1 MEANLINAGALAYLG
16 DSVYEVE
23 IRNYLVLKG
32 INNANKL
39 QKEAV
44 KYVSAYAQADIL
56 EKLINEDILNEDE
69 LYTVGRARNY
79 KPNSKPKHTDIV
91 TYKKA
96 TALEALFGMLYI
108 NKNTLAAWR
117 NLPCDK
123 RVFLFVKHKIPSCR
137 SPPLSIIKKD

>member
-39 QKEAV
+39 QKEA
-44 KYVSAYAQADIL
+44 
-56 EKLINEDILNEDE
+56 
-69 LYTVGRARNY
+69 RNY

-108 NKNTLAAWR
+108 NKNTNR
-117 NLPCDK
+117 
-123 RVFLFVKHKIPSCR
+123 
-137 SPPLSIIKKD
+137 IKELIKLITMEW

>member
-16 DSVYEVE
+16 DSVYEVG

-56 EKLINEDILNEDE
+56 EKLIKEDILNEDE

-108 NKNTLAAWR
+108 NKNTNR
-117 NLPCDK
+117 
-123 RVFLFVKHKIPSCR
+123 
-137 SPPLSIIKKD
+137 IKELIKLITME

>member
-16 DSVYEVE
+16 DPVYEVE

-56 EKLINEDILNEDE
+56 EKLIKQDILNEDE

-108 NKNTLAAWR
+108 NKNTNR
-117 NLPCDK
+117 
-123 RVFLFVKHKIPSCR
+123 
-137 SPPLSIIKKD
+137 IKELIKLITME

>member
-44 KYVSAYAQADIL
+44 K
-56 EKLINEDILNEDE
+56 
-69 LYTVGRARNY
+69 
-79 KPNSKPKHTDIV
+79 
-91 TYKKA
+91 
-96 TALEALFGMLYI
+96 
-108 NKNTLAAWR
+108 
-117 NLPCDK
+117 
-123 RVFLFVKHKIPSCR
+123 
-137 SPPLSIIKKD
+137 

>member
-56 EKLINEDILNEDE
+56 EKLIKEDILNEDE

-108 NKNTLAAWR
+108 NKNTNRMPHWW
-117 NLPCDK
+117 
-123 RVFLFVKHKIPSCR
+123 
-137 SPPLSIIKKD
+137 

>member
-23 IRNYLVLKG
+23 IRNCLVLKG

-56 EKLINEDILNEDE
+56 EKLIKEDILNEDE

-108 NKNTLAAWR
+108 NENTNR
-117 NLPCDK
+117 
-123 RVFLFVKHKIPSCR
+123 
-137 SPPLSIIKKD
+137 IKELIKLITME

>member
-1 MEANLINAGALAYLG
+1 MESNLINAGALAYLG
-16 DSVYEVE
+16 DSVNEVE

-56 EKLINEDILNEDE
+56 EKLIKEDILNEDE

-108 NKNTLAAWR
+108 NKNTNR
-117 NLPCDK
+117 
-123 RVFLFVKHKIPSCR
+123 
-137 SPPLSIIKKD
+137 IKELIKLITME

>member
-56 EKLINEDILNEDE
+56 EKLIKEDILNEDE

-79 KPNSKPKHTDIV
+79 KPNSKPKHTD
-91 TYKKA
+91 
-96 TALEALFGMLYI
+96 MLYI
-108 NKNTLAAWR
+108 NKNTNR
-117 NLPCDK
+117 
-123 RVFLFVKHKIPSCR
+123 
-137 SPPLSIIKKD
+137 IKELIKLITME

>member
-16 DSVYEVE
+16 DSVYEFE
-23 IRNYLVLKG
+23 IRNYLVLKC

-39 QKEAV
+39 QKESV

-56 EKLINEDILNEDE
+56 EKLIKEDILNEDE

-108 NKNTLAAWR
+108 NKNTNR
-117 NLPCDK
+117 
-123 RVFLFVKHKIPSCR
+123 
-137 SPPLSIIKKD
+137 IKELIKLITME

>member
-1 MEANLINAGALAYLG
+1 MEANLINAGALTYLG

-56 EKLINEDILNEDE
+56 EKLIKQDILNEDE

-108 NKNTLAAWR
+108 NKNTNR
-117 NLPCDK
+117 
-123 RVFLFVKHKIPSCR
+123 
-137 SPPLSIIKKD
+137 IKELIKLITME